1 MKREFLNA
9 YVAPNVVLF
18 NIPIERG
25 FAISGPSDFFD
36 PDYEG
41 RDEE

>member
-9 YVAPNVVLF
+9 YVAPNVVLL
-18 NIPIERG
+18 NISIERG
-25 FAISGPSDFFD
+25 FAISGPSDFLD

-41 RDEE
+41 RYEE